1 MRPLIARIKPA
12 SGFSRI
18 AHLGLNVLLPLLVFI
33 LVRITFVPLA
43 LAVILLSKWR
53 MFAVRPRFWAANI
66 RANAVDIIVGV
77 SVLLFMA
84 HSGSQALQFVW
95 AVLYGVWLVWV
106 KPASTTFM
114 VSLQATIAMV
124 CGLVALFLAWSAG
137 PLYGLVLATG
147 LICYL
152 SARHFFDSF
161 EEPYAK
167 LLAYI
172 WGYFGAGLVWIL
184 GHWLL
189 FYGGISQ
196 PVLLL
201 VTLGFGLASLYY
213 LDHRGRLNKNLSR
226 QLIFIMIAIV
236 VIVIVRS
243 RWGGKIV

>member
-18 AHLGLNVLLPLLVFI
+18 AHLGLNILLPLLVFV
-33 LVRITFVPLA
+33 LVRINFIQLA

-77 SVLLFMA
+77 SLLLFMI
-84 HSGSQALQFVW
+84 HSGSQAVQFIW
-95 AVLYGVWLVWV
+95 AFLYGVWLVGI
-106 KPASTTFM
+106 KPASETLM
-114 VSLQATIAMV
+114 VSLQALIALI
-124 CGLVALFLAWSAG
+124 CGLVALFLAWATG
-137 PLYGLVLATG
+137 PLYGLVILTG

-152 SARHFFDSF
+152 AARHFFDSF

-172 WGYFGAGLVWIL
+172 WGYFGASLVWVL

-201 VTLGFGLASLYY
+201 LTIGFGLASLYY

-226 QLIFIMIAIV
+226 QLIFIMVAIV
-236 VIVIVRS
+236 FIVVVRS

>member
-12 SGFSRI
+12 SGYSRI
-18 AHLGLNVLLPLLVFI
+18 AHLGLNILLPLLVFV
-33 LVRITFVPLA
+33 LVRITFVQLA
-43 LAVILLSKWR
+43 IAVILLSKWR

-66 RANAVDIIVGV
+66 RANAVDIIVGI
-77 SVLLFMA
+77 SLLLFMV
-84 HSGSQALQFVW
+84 HSSSQAVQFVW
-95 AVLYGVWLVWV
+95 AILYGVWLVGI
-106 KPASTTFM
+106 KPASETFM
-114 VSLQATIAMV
+114 VSLQALIALL
-124 CGLVALFLAWSAG
+124 CGLVALFLAWSSG
-137 PLYGLVLATG
+137 PLYGLVIITG

-152 SARHFFDSF
+152 AARHFFDSF

-172 WGYFGAGLVWIL
+172 WGYFGAGLVWVL

-201 VTLGFGLASLYY
+201 VTIGFGLASLYY

-226 QLIFIMIAIV
+226 QLIFIMLAIV
-236 VIVIVRS
+236 VIVVVRS

>member
-18 AHLGLNVLLPLLVFI
+18 AHLGLNVLLPLLVFV
-33 LVRITFVPLA
+33 LVRIAFVQLA
-43 LAVILLSKWR
+43 IAVILLSKWR
-53 MFAVRPRFWAANI
+53 MFAVRPRFWAANT
-66 RANAVDIIVGV
+66 RANAVDIIVGL
-77 SVLLFMA
+77 SLLLFMV
-84 HSGSQALQFVW
+84 HGSSQGVQFAW
-95 AVLYGVWLVWV
+95 AILYGVWLVGI
-106 KPASTTFM
+106 KPASETFM
-114 VSLQATIAMV
+114 VSLQALIAMV
-124 CGLVALFLAWSAG
+124 CGLVALFLSWSGG
-137 PLYGLVLATG
+137 PLYGLVILTG

-172 WGYFGAGLVWIL
+172 WGYFGSGLVWVL

-201 VTLGFGLASLYY
+201 VTIGFGLASLYY

-226 QLIFIMIAIV
+226 QLIFIMVAIV
-236 VIVIVRS
+236 VIVVIRS

>member
-18 AHLGLNVLLPLLVFI
+18 AHLGLNILLPLLVFV
-33 LVRITFVPLA
+33 LVRITFVQLA

-53 MFAVRPRFWAANI
+53 MFAVRPRFWTANI
-66 RANAVDIIVGV
+66 RANAVDIIVGI
-77 SVLLFMA
+77 SLLLFMV
-84 HSGSQALQFVW
+84 HSGSQAMQFLW
-95 AVLYGVWLVWV
+95 AVLYGVWLVAI
-106 KPASTTFM
+106 KPASEVFM
-114 VSLQATIAMV
+114 VSLQALIAFI
-124 CGLVALFLAWSAG
+124 CGLVALFLAWSDG
-137 PLYGLVLATG
+137 PLYGLVIITG

-172 WGYFGAGLVWIL
+172 WGYFGASLVWVL

-201 VTLGFGLASLYY
+201 LTIGFGLASLYY
-213 LDHRGRLNKNLSR
+213 LDHRGRLNKSLSR

-236 VIVIVRS
+236 VIVVIRS

>member
-12 SGFSRI
+12 NGFSRI
-18 AHLGLNVLLPLLVFI
+18 AHLGLNILLPLLVFV
-33 LVRITFVPLA
+33 LVRITFVQIA
-43 LAVILLSKWR
+43 TAVILLSKWR

-66 RANAVDIIVGV
+66 RANAVDIIVGL
-77 SVLLFMA
+77 SLLLFMA
-84 HSGSQALQFVW
+84 HGSGLAVQFVW
-95 AVLYGVWLVWV
+95 AVLYGVWLVWI
-106 KPASTTFM
+106 KPASETSM
-114 VSLQATIAMV
+114 VSLQALIALV
-124 CGLVALFLAWSAG
+124 CGLVALFLAWTGA
-137 PLYGLVLATG
+137 LYVLVITTG

-152 SARHFFDSF
+152 AARHFFDSF

-172 WGYFGAGLVWIL
+172 WCYFGAGLVWVL

-201 VTLGFGLASLYY
+201 VTIGFGLASLYY